1 MLFALKNWFG
11 TRAAQSQNRPTTRLN
26 VEALEGRE
34 VPAVGA
40 FVKACPSDPVI
51 QRVYAPT
58 YLRGLPGVQITNVVR
73 INPFIQVGPQ
83 PEPPTRFSGDYA
95 GILLPSL

>member
-11 TRAAQSQNRPTTRLN
+11 TGAVRNRPVTRLN

-34 VPAVGA
+34 VPAVGCL
-40 FVKACPSDPVI
+40 VKACPSDPILKPSAAVVI
-51 QRVYAPT
+51 RRLPTVQFRV
-58 YLRGLPGVQITNVVR
+58 
-73 INPFIQVGPQ
+73 NPFVQVGPQ
-83 PEPPTRFSGDYA
+83 PEPPTRFSVGFA